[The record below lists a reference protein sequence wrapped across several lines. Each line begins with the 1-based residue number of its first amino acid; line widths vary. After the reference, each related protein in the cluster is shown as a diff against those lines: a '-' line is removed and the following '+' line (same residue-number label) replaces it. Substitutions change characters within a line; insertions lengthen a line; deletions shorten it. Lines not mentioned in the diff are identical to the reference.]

1 MTASFTGFP
10 KEFFT
15 FLEAL
20 SKNNNR
26 EWFNANK
33 QRYETN
39 VVAPVMD
46 FITEVGHFLPPLS
59 TAMIADTRRTGGSM
73 FRIYRD
79 TRFSRDKRPYKE
91 NVGCQFRH
99 VDGKNAHTPGFYVH
113 LSPREV
119 FIGGGIWRP
128 DTPTLNRIRDAIVEH
143 PSEWQTVLE
152 DRDFSRYFG
161 TLAMGDQLK
170 RIPRGYEADHPY
182 AEDLKRK
189 DFTAFKDL
197 DPASA
202 LSPEF
207 MEEVKVAFTAASP
220 LLAFVARHTG
230 YPY

>member
-1 MTASFTGFP
+1 MTASFAGFP
-10 KEFFT
+10 KELFT

-26 EWFNANK
+26 EWFNANR
-33 QRYETN
+33 QRYETD
-39 VVAPVMD
+39 VVAPVMS
-46 FITEVGHFLPPLS
+46 FITEVGHFLPTLS
-59 TAMIADTRRTGGSM
+59 TAMVADTRRTGGSM

-79 TRFSRDKRPYKE
+79 TRFSKDKRPYKE

-99 VDGKNAHTPGFYVH
+99 IDGKNAHTPGFYVH

-143 PSEWQTVLE
+143 PSEWQTVL
-152 DRDFSRYFG
+152 DNHDFSRYFG
-161 TLAMGDQLK
+161 ALASGDKLK

-182 AEDLKRK
+182 AADLKRK
-189 DFTAFKDL
+189 DFTAIKTL

-207 MEEVKVAFTAASP
+207 MKEVKTAFTAVSP